1 MMLLLATGLW
11 GISNCLT
18 AICLN
23 ELQPLTLNA
32 FRFITGFLVLGTIY
46 FKRLRGV
53 NKKTLQYSVLV
64 GLSLVVVY
72 AGATYGVM

>member
-11 GISNCLT
+11 GVSNCLT

-32 FRFITGFLVLGTIY
+32 FRFI
-46 FKRLRGV
+46 
-53 NKKTLQYSVLV
+53 
-64 GLSLVVVY
+64 
-72 AGATYGVM
+72 